1 MKPYTLI
8 AGVAALVLPGCS
20 HITMLRVEELK
31 QVQAH
36 VDTLAARLDQTQ
48 QQVLKS
54 QKRQSELL
62 RVVRA
67 DMQVRFG
74 ELSQR
79 VSAVEGTIYE
89 RQERLTDIDRKTA
102 EIRERWDEKARTDS
116 MKQAM
121 ERAEQ
126 ENLYQIASS
135 DFSSGRFG
143 LAMAGFRDFL
153 TSYPESEWAD
163 PATYWVA
170 ECHYAQKDLDSAKIA
185 YSAYLKQFPEGEK
198 VCSALYK
205 LGLVFDKTKRAK
217 HRDAV
222 WDKLLS
228 RCPESEEARMVQ
240 GRKSQAE

>member
-1 MKPYTLI
+1 MKPLRVI
-8 AGVAALVLPGCS
+8 VGVAALVLPGCS

-31 QVQAH
+31 EVQAH

-48 QQVLKS
+48 QQLLKE

-79 VSAVEGTIYE
+79 VSAVEGGVYE
-89 RQERLTDIDRKTA
+89 SQERLTDIGRKTA
-102 EIRERWDEKARTDS
+102 EIRERWDEKARADS

-121 ERAEQ
+121 EKAEE
-126 ENLYQIASS
+126 ENLFQIASS

-153 TSYPESEWAD
+153 ARYPESEWAD
-163 PATYWVA
+163 QATYWVA
-170 ECHYAQKDLDSAKIA
+170 ECQYAQKDLDSAKVA

-198 VCSALYK
+198 VCGALYK
-205 LGLVFDKTKRAK
+205 LGLVFDKMQRTK
-217 HRDAV
+217 HRDTV

-228 RCPESEEARMVQ
+228 QCPQSEEARMVQ
-240 GRKSQAE
+240 GRKQQ